1 MNTHEKDSAKTI
13 HRIAPIATALSVMLL
28 AACSVPVQVP
38 IQSKPQQPPAFVDE
52 LKQKLPNSAQQGSVS
67 PRFNPLD
74 DNKLELPVAA
84 PAIVPEVVWPARGA
98 GDFEMASPAPAIVP
112 EVVWPARGAG
122 DFEMASPA
130 PEIVPVVVWPA
141 RGAGDFETATA
152 APPIY
157 WHSVGVD
164 ERELNPP
171 VAAPASIQARE
182 DVHDRHPS
190 LLGAVAS
197 NPKAE
202 EGDFDRLPRLTPIV
216 PVPNPKAGEDLRDRH
231 PQLFAGGPRV
241 NLRADEGLI
250 DRHPPSL
257 SDPALVGPT
266 AEDNVIAQNPR
277 RKSTVPKASP
287 QAANAVN
294 ARHPQMYPGGPRVNL
309 RADDLLNGPGSGVN
323 SAPAAGAEPKDD
335 MSYRDPSRNER

>member
-74 DNKLELPVAA
+74 DNKLELPVA
-84 PAIVPEVVWPARGA
+84 
-98 GDFEMASPAPAIVP
+98 APAIVP

-257 SDPALVGPT
+257 SDPALVGPA

-323 SAPAAGAEPKDD
+323 PAQTVGSEPKDD

>member
-52 LKQKLPNSAQQGSVS
+52 LKQKLPNSAQQGSVA

-84 PAIVPEVVWPARGA
+84 PAIVPE
-98 GDFEMASPAPAIVP
+98 
-112 EVVWPARGAG
+112 
-122 DFEMASPA
+122 
-130 PEIVPVVVWPA
+130 VVWPA

-202 EGDFDRLPRLTPIV
+202 EADFDRLPRLTPIV
-216 PVPNPKAGEDLRDRH
+216 PVPNPKDGEDLGGRRPQFRPGRQRGGH
-231 PQLFAGGPRV
+231 PSPMSRRRRESRR
-241 NLRADEGLI
+241 RA
-250 DRHPPSL
+250 SC
-257 SDPALVGPT
+257 
-266 AEDNVIAQNPR
+266 
-277 RKSTVPKASP
+277 
-287 QAANAVN
+287 
-294 ARHPQMYPGGPRVNL
+294 
-309 RADDLLNGPGSGVN
+309 
-323 SAPAAGAEPKDD
+323 
-335 MSYRDPSRNER
+335 